1 MIEITSTELRN
12 NIGKYFE
19 LAIQKNEPV
28 LVRYRNNKVYSLT
41 LETISSDTSRKTERD
56 DNSYEQP
63 EVIESI
69 RRSRADIK
77 AGRVRKFTDI
87 KSLWENIP

>member
-19 LAIQKNEPV
+19 LAIQKNERI

-41 LETISSDTSRKTERD
+41 LETISSDTSRKTESD
-56 DNSYEQP
+56 DSYFQQP

-69 RRSRADIK
+69 RRSRADIQ
-77 AGRVRKFTDI
+77 AGRVRKFTDV
-87 KSLWENIP
+87 KDLWENIP